1 MYVAVQTVPWYRTK
15 LKNKL
20 YRRRSDLL
28 LSSVN
33 VEGNG
38 KLKACQIIVVEDD
51 TEIGEL
57 ILEAFS
63 MELDCDVKLIAN
75 GASALDWLKSDQCE
89 MSVPTLIMLDIHLPG
104 ASGLDILNY
113 VKSQQRF
120 KNTRVVMSSS
130 DSILLQQ
137 AREKADLV
145 MLKPVGYSHFLEI
158 TRWFRRGYEEKDG
171 RYEATRFA
179 GS

>member
-20 YRRRSDLL
+20 YRSRSDLL

-75 GASALDWLKSDQCE
+75 GASAFDCKRLANTALALYSWLGLLAKLNGS
-89 MSVPTLIMLDIHLPG
+89 S
-104 ASGLDILNY
+104 AS
-113 VKSQQRF
+113 
-120 KNTRVVMSSS
+120 MSSTVS
-130 DSILLQQ
+130 
-137 AREKADLV
+137 AA
-145 MLKPVGYSHFLEI
+145 G
-158 TRWFRRGYEEKDG
+158 RRVNTS
-171 RYEATRFA
+171 RR
-179 GS
+179 